1 MRFGR
6 LALFCDVEAFDAAS
20 NMAFDEALF
29 WSCDRPTLRCYR
41 WLRPSV
47 SFGYFS
53 AWDVVFERYPDRD
66 LVRRWTG
73 GGIVEH
79 GEDFTYSLTLPT
91 NETLPR
97 SRDLYRLIH
106 QSIAETLQ
114 LNGQLLEIA
123 SEPDANTSDA
133 CFERTVE
140 FDLKLNNL
148 KIAGAAIRRHRT
160 GLLLQGSIQR
170 VHLAPGF
177 AQKLAVQLSNQVET
191 FRPSLPVIEF
201 ARRLA
206 TQKYSSTE
214 WNRRR

>member
-1 MRFGR
+1 M
-6 LALFCDVEAFDAAS
+6 AL
-20 NMAFDEALF
+20 DEALF

-41 WLRPSV
+41 WLRPSI

-53 AWDVVFERYPDRD
+53 EWDVVFERHPDRD

-79 GEDFTYSLTLPT
+79 GKDFTYSLSLPA
-91 NETLPR
+91 NETLPK
-97 SRDLYRLIH
+97 SRDLYRLVH
-106 QSIAETLQ
+106 ESIAETIRP
-114 LNGQLLEIA
+114 NGQSLEIA
-123 SEPDANTSDA
+123 VVPDANRSDA
-133 CFERTVE
+133 CFDRAVE

-148 KIAGAAIRRHRT
+148 KIAGAAIRRHRA

-170 VHLAPGF
+170 VHLPRDFGQRLACRLSGEVHLSVPGQ
-177 AQKLAVQLSNQVET
+177 A
-191 FRPSLPVIEF
+191 VIES

>member
-1 MRFGR
+1 M
-6 LALFCDVEAFDAAS
+6 AL
-20 NMAFDEALF
+20 DEALF

-41 WLRPSV
+41 WLRPSI

-53 AWDVVFERYPDRD
+53 EWDVVFERYPDRD

-79 GEDFTYSLTLPT
+79 GKDFTYSLSLPV
-91 NETLPR
+91 NETLPK
-97 SRDLYRLIH
+97 SRDLYRLVH
-106 QSIAETLQ
+106 ESIAETIRS
-114 LNGQLLEIA
+114 NGQSLEIA
-123 SEPDANTSDA
+123 VVPDANRSDA
-133 CFERTVE
+133 CFDRSVE

-148 KIAGAAIRRHRT
+148 KIAGAAIRRHRV

-170 VHLAPGF
+170 VHLPPDFGQQLAWRLSEEVHLSVPGQ
-177 AQKLAVQLSNQVET
+177 A
-191 FRPSLPVIEF
+191 VIES
-201 ARRLA
+201 ARRLE